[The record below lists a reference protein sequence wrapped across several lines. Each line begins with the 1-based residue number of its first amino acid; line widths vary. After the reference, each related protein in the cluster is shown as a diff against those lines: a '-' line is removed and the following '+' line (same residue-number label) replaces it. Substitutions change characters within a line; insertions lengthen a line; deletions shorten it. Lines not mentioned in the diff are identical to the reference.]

1 MNLKLVFTESF
12 LISLVCA
19 IGFGLIAVLVGQQHI
34 VGFDN
39 RLISLIQGQE
49 NATLTPLM
57 KFFTDIGS
65 GLPITIITIVIMV
78 VLYAVLKFR
87 WELLFFIGVVVGSA
101 LLNVVLKLVFHRVRP
116 IVHRIVEANGYSF
129 PSGHSMAAF
138 TLYGVLCFLLWKHTR
153 GTLARVILIACGC
166 IMIVAIG
173 VSRIYLGVHYPSDV
187 VGGYLASGTWLA
199 VSIGL
204 FQRFM
209 ERRNANARNR

>member
-12 LISLVCA
+12 IISLVCA

-49 NATLTPLM
+49 NATLTPFM

-101 LLNVVLKLVFHRVRP
+101 LLNVVLKLVFHRARP

-138 TLYGVLCFLLWKHTR
+138 TLYGVLCFLSWKHTR
-153 GTLARVILIACGC
+153 GAFARVMLIACGC
-166 IMIVAIG
+166 IIIVAIG